1 MICSHCKQEIP
12 DESKFCTHCG
22 TPNTTTLFL
31 PASWGKRL
39 GNHVL
44 DRIFM
49 MLIAGVCFIGAGF
62 VEDNSTAFWVI
73 AVLAVVLYFLY
84 YPLLEYFFGQTIGK
98 MITGTKVVRR
108 DGNKVRFWQAIGR
121 TLARYIP
128 LEPLSFIFRK
138 FPTGWHDL
146 LSGTYVVDKKMKPEE
161 VLLIDPKVINAQK
174 SSTAIIIVI
183 VIIIMIAIIGI
194 LSSVVLASLSTARN
208 KGKIAALQAD
218 MSLLRVRAE
227 TYAVENKESYAG
239 FCKLPEVGALQKHIP
254 EGLTYTCNDSEKAW
268 AISVPVPSLKAYGCV
283 DSTVNPSKLIEKS
296 IGEAT
301 ACPGMDWRVM
311 EAKNKAFTIE
321 TPGEMETK
329 TDENIDAGSEDK
341 DVTFRQDYYKTYA
354 DDGFYAIIQH
364 TYSRPFTAEERAN
377 FAENYLADFA
387 EQTKS
392 EILDYKPGVEDGKIV
407 GEFVLPVKASNEII
421 KGKIYVGKDASY
433 LLLVGAEKMEF
444 PADSHFKFMNS
455 LKITRE

>member
-1 MICSHCKQEIP
+1 MICSHCKQEMP

-22 TPNTTTLFL
+22 TPNATTLFL

-39 GNHVL
+39 GNYLIDQVL
-44 DRIFM
+44 KSVLSAAVFFSMDFVPNREAEISVFV
-49 MLIAGVCFIGAGF
+49 LGV
-62 VEDNSTAFWVI
+62 
-73 AVLAVVLYFLY
+73 LLYFLY
-84 YPLLEYFFGQTIGK
+84 QPLLEYFFGQTLGK
-98 MITGTKVVRR
+98 MATGTKVVRM
-108 DGNKVRFWQAIGR
+108 DGNKVHFWQTMGR

-146 LSGTYVVDKKMKPEE
+146 LSGTYVVDKKMTPEE
-161 VLLIDPKVINAQK
+161 VRMIDPKVVNAQK

-183 VIIIMIAIIGI
+183 VIVFMIAIIGI
-194 LSSVVLASLSTARN
+194 LSSVVLASLGTARA
-208 KGKIAALQAD
+208 KGKISALQAD
-218 MSLLRVRAE
+218 MSQLRVKAE
-227 TYAVENKESYAG
+227 TYAVGNNESYVD

-268 AISVPVPSLKAYGCV
+268 AISVPVPSLKAFGCV
-283 DSTVNPSKLIEKS
+283 DSSINPSKLIEKTL
-296 IGEAT
+296 GEAT

-311 EAKNKAFTIE
+311 EAKNKAFTVE
-321 TPGEMETK
+321 TPGEMEVK
-329 TDENIDAGSEDK
+329 TDERLDGGSENK
-341 DVTFRQDYYKTYA
+341 DITFQQDYYKIYA

-364 TYSRPFTAEERAN
+364 TYSRPFTTEERNN

-387 EQTKS
+387 KLTKS

-407 GEFVLPVKASNEII
+407 GEFVLPVPASGELI
-421 KGKIYVGKDASY
+421 KGKIYVGKDSSY

-444 PADSHFKFMNS
+444 PADSYFKFVDS